1 MSLKSAHGGAIKLLG
16 SVVVPTDRWSGT
28 WRVRDAEVTQSDSG
42 GCTLYFPIVQDN
54 EWEWTAARDDTGYP
68 EAIGMAGGTI
78 ISDIRFKLGA
88 GASCDKLT
96 NTTVTEVSP
105 VVDNKGDVVR
115 VTVRGKGGLLT
126 ANTTY

>member
-1 MSLKSAHGGAIKLLG
+1 MALRSAHGGAIKTG
-16 SVVVPTDRWSGT
+16 GAVVVPTDRWSGT

-42 GCTLYFPIVQDN
+42 GCTLYFPVVQDN
-54 EWEWTAARDDTGYP
+54 EWEWTAARDDVNYP
-68 EAIGMAGGTI
+68 EAVGMAGGTI

-88 GASCDKLT
+88 GAACDKLV

-105 VVDNKGDVVR
+105 VCDNKGDVVR

-126 ANTTY
+126 TSTTY